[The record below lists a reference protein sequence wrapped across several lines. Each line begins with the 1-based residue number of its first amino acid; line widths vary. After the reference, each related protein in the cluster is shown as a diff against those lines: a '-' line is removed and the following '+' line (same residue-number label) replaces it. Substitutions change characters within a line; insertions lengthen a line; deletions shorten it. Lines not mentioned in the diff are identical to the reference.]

1 MNYIEELQRYEP
13 KDAGEAKDKQV
24 FLKYLRDFDN
34 LLTRE
39 NEYAHITASGFII
52 NKDATKVL
60 MIYHNIY
67 DSWGWT
73 GGHADGESD
82 MLYVAKKEAMEETG
96 ICEVTALTGEVDSID
111 ILPVFGHFKRGNYL
125 SAHQHLNFTYILVG
139 DENSPLQ
146 NKADENSDV
155 AWIAKEDIGK
165 TVREQ
170 DMVPVYLKLIK
181 RGEEFINASR

>member
-1 MNYIEELQRYEP
+1 MSYIEELKNYIP

-24 FLKYLRDFDN
+24 FLKYLNDFDN

-39 NEYAHITASGFII
+39 NEYAHITASGFVI

-60 MIYHNIY
+60 MIYHNIF

-82 MLYVAKKEAMEETG
+82 MLYVAMKEAIEETG
-96 ICEVTALTGEVDSID
+96 IEKVTPLTGKVDSID
-111 ILPVFGHFKRGNYL
+111 ILPVFGHFKRGKYV

-139 DENSPLQ
+139 DENLPIRH
-146 NKADENSDV
+146 KADENSDV
-155 AWIAKEDIGK
+155 AWIKKEDIVK
-165 TVREQ
+165 TVREK
-170 DMVPVYLKLIK
+170 DMIPVYLKLIE
-181 RGEEFINASR
+181 RGEDFLNASR